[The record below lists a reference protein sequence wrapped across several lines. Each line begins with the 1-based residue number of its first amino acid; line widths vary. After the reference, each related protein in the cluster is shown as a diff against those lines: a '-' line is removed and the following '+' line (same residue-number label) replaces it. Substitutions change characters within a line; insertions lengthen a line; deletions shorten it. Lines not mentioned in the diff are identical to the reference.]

1 MVLVFE
7 STATPSGSP
16 PTWMVAVTA
25 LVRPL
30 ITDTVLLRW
39 LAT

>member
-16 PTWMVAVTA
+16 PTRMVAVT
-25 LVRPL
+25 VFVCPL
-30 ITDTVLLRW
+30 ITDTVLLAA